1 MKAYEGAPSSVKSS
15 KPMSSVINEGV
26 KAVPAILLGRLS
38 DVGLPPIRR
47 DASNHWKHCFQT
59 LEAGFPLIRSK
70 TSSAGL
76 QSIIRW
82 LPKYHPLEG
91 KVSSAENG
99 FLLE

>member
-26 KAVPAILLGRLS
+26 KAVSAIFLGRFS
-38 DVGLPPIRR
+38 DAGFPLIRR
-47 DASNHWKHCFQT
+47 DASTHWKHCFQP
-59 LEAGFPLIRSK
+59 LEAGLPLIGSK
-70 TSSAGL
+70 TSSVGL

>member
-26 KAVPAILLGRLS
+26 KAVSAILFGRLS

-47 DASNHWKHCFQT
+47 DASTHQKGCFHP
-59 LEAGFPLIRSK
+59 LEAGLPLIGSK

-76 QSIIRW
+76 QSIIRRTS
-82 LPKYHPLEG
+82 KYHPLEG